1 MTIYRGVFRTQS
13 TSTMELPIFAK
24 KLHRRCSAG
33 CLMLLSWKKKLLIR
47 FDRMKYAFQKTFPC
61 KFPLTTLNV
70 TMLWAYFTL
79 FAFSSASSFCLI
91 SPFYN
96 IAVVKRIMRI
106 KTITVHWQSRASLDP
121 SHWNWKYETYFSPF
135 RERIWTFNQLLFIWC
150 VWHKS
155 YTAKSYVSECGNVI
169 FRDSGEE
176 NFQNFP
182 LSITNLSKSRFGN
195 LSLI

>member
-1 MTIYRGVFRTQS
+1 MTIYRGVFRTRS

-70 TMLWAYFTL
+70 KMLWAYFTL

-106 KTITVHWQSRASLDP
+106 KIITVHWQSRASLDP
-121 SHWNWKYETYFSPF
+121 SHWNWKYETYFSLF
-135 RERIWTFNQLLFIWC
+135 RERIWDI
-150 VWHKS
+150 
-155 YTAKSYVSECGNVI
+155 
-169 FRDSGEE
+169 
-176 NFQNFP
+176 
-182 LSITNLSKSRFGN
+182 
-195 LSLI
+195 